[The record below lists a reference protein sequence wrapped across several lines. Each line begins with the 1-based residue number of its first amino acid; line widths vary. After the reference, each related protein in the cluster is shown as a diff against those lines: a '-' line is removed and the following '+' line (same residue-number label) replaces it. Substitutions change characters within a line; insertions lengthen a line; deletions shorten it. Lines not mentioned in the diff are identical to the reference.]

1 METLLQDLRYSLRM
15 LLRNPGFTIVAVL
28 ALALGIGANSA
39 IFSVVNAVL
48 LRPLPYKNPEQLM
61 IVSESNMQ
69 NGINRS
75 PATLLNFLDWRE
87 QNQVFEQMAAM
98 RMSGFNLTE
107 GNEPERVQAMTTSP
121 SFFTLLDAKAA
132 LGRTFLPEEEKPGN
146 ERVVVLSHNLWQ
158 GRFGSDRNIINRDI
172 RLNGENFK
180 VVGVMPAD
188 FQFEQVALWTPLTTD
203 MGQGGAAAA
212 RSRRMY
218 LVLARLKPGVNMQRA
233 RTELN
238 TIASRLAQQYPE
250 ANAGWS
256 TTLTPLREQIVGAI
270 RPALF
275 VLLAVV
281 AFVLLIACANMANLL
296 LARAATR
303 QKEVAIRL
311 ALGATRGRLIRQ
323 FLTESVVL
331 ALLGGLL
338 GLLFTF
344 WAKNLL
350 VLMLPANNPLR
361 DQVTVDWKV
370 LLFTLGISI
379 LTGVIFGLAPAL
391 QASKPDLNQTLKEGG
406 KTSSSG
412 FGKHRIRSF
421 LVVAEVTL
429 ALMLLIGAGLLL
441 RSFLRLQDVDPGLNV
456 KNALAL
462 QISLPQAKYA
472 EVPLQ
477 VGFFQQIMQRI
488 ASLPNV
494 ESVSAD
500 SNLPLGTRR
509 NSMSFYI
516 EGQTPASPEQMLRSE
531 VHEITPN
538 YFRTMGIPF
547 LKGRDFTD
555 RDAPGSPAVVIINQ
569 SLATRFFANEDPI
582 GKRISLT
589 PFGQPPVWIQIV
601 GVAGDVRHTGL
612 AAEPGPQLYTPYY
625 QDPVLNM
632 SLVVRT
638 KSNPMS
644 VASSVR
650 NEIRKADGEIP
661 VFGVRSLEQMASES
675 IAPRRITMLLLGF
688 FAVLALVLAAV
699 GIYGI
704 MSYSV
709 TQRTHEVG
717 IRMALG
723 AQPRD
728 ILKMIVKQGMLLTL
742 IGVAVGFVAAFAA
755 TSVLASFLYG
765 VSSTDLVTFVTAP
778 LILMAVAILACVVP
792 ARRATKVDPMTAL
805 RYE

>member
-1 METLLQDLRYSLRM
+1 
-15 LLRNPGFTIVAVL
+15 
-28 ALALGIGANSA
+28 
-39 IFSVVNAVL
+39 
-48 LRPLPYKNPEQLM
+48 
-61 IVSESNMQ
+61 
-69 NGINRS
+69 
-75 PATLLNFLDWRE
+75 
-87 QNQVFEQMAAM
+87 
-98 RMSGFNLTE
+98 
-107 GNEPERVQAMTTSP
+107 
-121 SFFTLLDAKAA
+121 
-132 LGRTFLPEEEKPGN
+132 
-146 ERVVVLSHNLWQ
+146 
-158 GRFGSDRNIINRDI
+158 
-172 RLNGENFK
+172 
-180 VVGVMPAD
+180 
-188 FQFEQVALWTPLTTD
+188 
-203 MGQGGAAAA
+203 
-212 RSRRMY
+212 
-218 LVLARLKPGVNMQRA
+218 
-233 RTELN
+233 
-238 TIASRLAQQYPE
+238 
-250 ANAGWS
+250 
-256 TTLTPLREQIVGAI
+256 
-270 RPALF
+270 
-275 VLLAVV
+275 
-281 AFVLLIACANMANLL
+281 
-296 LARAATR
+296 
-303 QKEVAIRL
+303 
-311 ALGATRGRLIRQ
+311 
-323 FLTESVVL
+323 
-331 ALLGGLL
+331 
-338 GLLFTF
+338 
-344 WAKNLL
+344 
-350 VLMLPANNPLR
+350 
-361 DQVTVDWKV
+361 
-370 LLFTLGISI
+370 
-379 LTGVIFGLAPAL
+379 
-391 QASKPDLNQTLKEGG
+391 
-406 KTSSSG
+406 
-412 FGKHRIRSF
+412 
-421 LVVAEVTL
+421 
-429 ALMLLIGAGLLL
+429 MLLIGAGLLL

-488 ASLPNV
+488 AALPNV

-555 RDAPGSPAVVIINQ
+555 RDAPGSPPVVIINQ
-569 SLATRFFANEDPI
+569 SLATRFFANDDPV

-601 GVAGDVRHTGL
+601 GVAGDVRHAGL

-632 SLVVRT
+632 SMVVRT

-644 VASSVR
+644 VAASIR
-650 NEIRKADGEIP
+650 NEIRKADTEIP
-661 VFGVRSLEQMASES
+661 VFGVRTLEQMASES

-688 FAVLALVLAAV
+688 FALLALILAAV

-709 TQRTHEVG
+709 TQRTHEFG

-728 ILKMIVKQGMLLTL
+728 ILKMIVKQGMILTL

-765 VSSTDLVTFVTAP
+765 VSSTDFVTFITAA
-778 LILMAVAILACVVP
+778 LILISVAILACVVP